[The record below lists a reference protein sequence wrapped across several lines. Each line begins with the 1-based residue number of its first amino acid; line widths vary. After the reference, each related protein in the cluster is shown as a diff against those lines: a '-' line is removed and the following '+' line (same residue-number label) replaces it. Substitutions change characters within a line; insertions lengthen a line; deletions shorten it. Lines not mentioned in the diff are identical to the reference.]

1 MDTTCAAHVSNT
13 SARVNAIIL
22 YIARV
27 SNVLLYIARVSN
39 AILYIARVSNVSIGY

>member
-13 SARVNAIIL
+13 SARVNDIIL

-27 SNVLLYIARVSN
+27 GN